1 MKWFY
6 HSATVVTACSSEDNC
21 LCKTISVTA
30 RQGSNPS
37 GPALA
42 APKFPQ
48 SGCKGTENLPNCQT
62 ISPFFD
68 DFSSRKLQ
76 KRCLKGSQKY
86 AEKIKSCFKLSEL
99 SFLLLRLS
107 FFWRQQ
113 VQLLTTFSLSFF
125 CVFPL
130 FLRDDEWY
138 VKWFSR
144 RKRRNAQKRIKK
156 LF

>member
-21 LCKTISVTA
+21 LWKTIFVTA
-30 RQGSNPS
+30 RQGSNPF

-42 APKFPQ
+42 DPKFPQ
-48 SGCKGTENLPNCQT
+48 SGCKGTENLPNCQI

-99 SFLLLRLS
+99 SFLIRWCFFEDNKDNSWQRFVIPKECEKDEKHENSIMGKDIEDEPPVAPMELLPR
-107 FFWRQQ
+107 
-113 VQLLTTFSLSFF
+113 
-125 CVFPL
+125 
-130 FLRDDEWY
+130 
-138 VKWFSR
+138 
-144 RKRRNAQKRIKK
+144 
-156 LF
+156 